1 MRCIML
7 HLSKGL
13 DSNILLLKLTM
24 GNSEYDSIVVP
35 VGHLWRT
42 EALLACGDFVSWLQ
56 LKLLKSLLTLHR
68 DANR

>member
-24 GNSEYDSIVVP
+24 SNSEYDSIVVP
-35 VGHLWRT
+35 IGHLWQT
-42 EALLACGDFVSWLQ
+42 EALLACGDVVSWLQ
-56 LKLLKSLLTLHR
+56 LKSLKSLLTLHR